1 MNQYSMSTKIWLRFL
16 IVFKTN
22 LNEHPIYWKSFL
34 RVLSFASFSQENEIV
49 LVKQIWHS
57 KVLKQYFMARNISFT
72 LLTDFKSQFTGDSN
86 SEIKLLESLKV
97 NLLFPENYFVFLDET
112 WHSEALNQD
121 SMEQKIRIRLL
132 TDFKTIW

>member
-1 MNQYSMSTKIWLRFL
+1 MNQYSMSTKIWLRLL

-22 LNEHPIYWKSFL
+22 SNEHPIYWKSFL

-49 LVKQIWHS
+49 LVEQICHS

-72 LLTDFKSQFTGDSN
+72 LLTDFKSQFTGNSN

-97 NLLFPENYFVFLDET
+97 NLLFPEKLFCIPGRNLAFWSLEPRFHGAE
-112 WHSEALNQD
+112 D
-121 SMEQKIRIRLL
+121 SN
-132 TDFKTIW
+132 